1 MTWEDNFLKSSVP
14 ALIKYVILI
23 VFTVIGEMVIRNLS
37 SNNPDEFYSPSLL
50 IGTVLVYLIFGMI
63 IGSDDLFS
71 YFVRKFRLEVDM
83 LRLGL
88 GLLSLVVFI
97 TIGIVGIFEPGN
109 NFSPS
114 SIFVFFLKGR
124 AFTPLYLTLTGYFI
138 ASSFGKSTR
147 LF

>member
-1 MTWEDNFLKSSVP
+1 MTWGDNFLKSSVS

-23 VFTVIGEMVIRNLS
+23 VFSIIGEFIIRNLA

-50 IGTVLVYLIFGMI
+50 IGTILVYLLFGMI
-63 IGSDDLFS
+63 IGSDVLFS
-71 YFVRKFRLEVDM
+71 YFVRKFRFEVDM
-83 LRLGL
+83 LRLSL
-88 GLLSLVVFI
+88 GLLSLVIFI
-97 TIGIVGIFEPGN
+97 TIGVLGIFEPGN

-114 SIFVFFLKGR
+114 GIFVFFLKGR